1 MAIGDPYATLNDIKN
16 YLKIDLTDTSRDIP
30 LTSALASAS
39 GDIEKHCQRQFNL
52 AAGTSSRVYAPAAW
66 NEVRTDDFATDT
78 GLVIEID
85 SGGTGTFDQTVPGS
99 DCELYPL
106 NGISDGVPG
115 WPYNRVRA
123 AGGVSFPVPQLSYR
137 RYATVRVTAQWGWPA
152 VPAPIKQACLII
164 AAQKFRLAD
173 APWGVAGMTEYGTA
187 VRIREIP
194 LVKETLVP
202 YIRYPVL
209 GG

>member
-1 MAIGDPYATLNDIKN
+1 MALGDPYASLTDIKN
-16 YLKIDLTDTSRDIP
+16 YLKLPLIDTTRDAN
-30 LTSALASAS
+30 LSAALLSAS

-52 AAGTSSRVYAPAAW
+52 DATVSQRLYRPDNWRDARV
-66 NEVRTDDFATDT
+66 DDFGTLT
-78 GLVIEID
+78 GLIVDID
-85 SGGTGTFDQTVPGS
+85 NGGTGNFSQTLAAS
-99 DCELYPL
+99 DYEVYPL
-106 NGISDGVPG
+106 NGISDGTPG
-115 WPYNRVRA
+115 WPYNRLYTTGSA
-123 AGGVSFPVPQLSYR
+123 WFPAVPYGR
-137 RYATVRVTAQWGWPA
+137 RGTVRVTAKWGWPS
-152 VPAPIKQACLII
+152 VPATIKQACLII

-173 APWGVAGMTEYGTA
+173 APWGVAGMTEFGTA